1 MLNLTEYR
9 FRRRGRRFRKALAQA
24 DIDQTLALGVDP
36 AWSKEALLKAV
47 DSLLNVNRL
56 EELDRLK
63 PLAPYSSP
71 EDVAI
76 FELVR
81 VFARDGAT
89 AAEESVH
96 RLQTEYKVTG
106 AFLKWAETWLIF
118 LRMPRPKHEPSL
130 PTPIGP
136 IFQFWDTE
144 TPPKDVLREMNKWRN
159 LAKDT
164 GYFRFNAR
172 SGLGFLEEHF
182 GEDEIGL
189 FENAIHPAVQSDFLR
204 LCVLKIKGGIYVD
217 ADTKVSACFPSLL
230 PSLAPATLWFR
241 TSMAH
246 CRIQNG
252 FLAFKPGH
260 TFVDAMLN
268 KTIERLSADSGES
281 ILNMSGPGMATDTF
295 LKTFQRNQT

>member
-1 MLNLTEYR
+1 
-9 FRRRGRRFRKALAQA
+9 
-24 DIDQTLALGVDP
+24 
-36 AWSKEALLKAV
+36 
-47 DSLLNVNRL
+47 
-56 EELDRLK
+56 
-63 PLAPYSSP
+63 
-71 EDVAI
+71 
-76 FELVR
+76 
-81 VFARDGAT
+81 
-89 AAEESVH
+89 
-96 RLQTEYKVTG
+96 
-106 AFLKWAETWLIF
+106 
-118 LRMPRPKHEPSL
+118 
-130 PTPIGP
+130 
-136 IFQFWDTE
+136 
-144 TPPKDVLREMNKWRN
+144 
-159 LAKDT
+159 
-164 GYFRFNAR
+164 
-172 SGLGFLEEHF
+172 LEEHF

-295 LKTFQRNQT
+295 LEEARKGRIEGLKALPGAMVSAKVLRQFNASYKKDDRNWKTFQRNQT